1 MEHLSIG
8 RVRFCTL
15 HSATKTDGIMRTFIL
30 LLAAMLLPVVV
41 TLAGDAYA
49 RRR

>member
-1 MEHLSIG
+1 VSVALAFVGLRDDRRLLI
-8 RVRFCTL
+8 L
-15 HSATKTDGIMRTFIL
+15 RTFIL

-41 TLAGDAYA
+41 ALAGDAYA